1 MRRVMGWCV
10 AAAFAAAGT
19 QANAAWYEA
28 KSKHFIIYADERP
41 DDLRDFAQ
49 KLERFDQAVR
59 YIRQMDDPALTDAGR
74 VKIFVLPDGDAVAR
88 LVGFSSAAGMYVTRA
103 SGSFA
108 FVPRTMDVPNV
119 GSSQGIATL
128 KSSLQPQAIF
138 FHEYAHH
145 LQLQTA
151 SAVVPTW
158 LAEGFA
164 EFFASAEIRKDGT
177 VTIGKFPQ
185 YRWWGVHDRGSIP
198 IEQMVGVT
206 YDKKLTGEQME
217 ALYARGWLLTDYLAM
232 SDSRK
237 GQLTHYLEGIHS
249 GMTPLQS
256 AKVAFGDLKVLQHDM
271 DTYSRQ
277 LTAIDISARVIPI
290 GNVAMRPLGP
300 GEAAIMDVR
309 IRSKRGVDQK
319 TAPGVAAEARR
330 IATSY
335 PNDAAVQGALAEAEY
350 DARNY
355 AAADAA
361 ADRALAADP
370 NDVHALIYKGRA
382 SVARASANPKLADWD
397 AIRGWFL
404 KANKLDTEN
413 AEPLALYYE
422 SFVAAGQRPTLN
434 AADALLYAV
443 DLAPRDNEVRMTA
456 VALLL
461 AQNRLEDAKVTLAPI
476 AYEPHLPPEMQELA
490 GKIMTAISA
499 GDVKT
504 AIGLLSQKNVEKPAK
519 P

>member
-1 MRRVMGWCV
+1 MRTVWAWC
-10 AAAFAAAGT
+10 AAAFVAVTGT

-28 KSKHFIIYADERP
+28 KSKHFVIYANERP
-41 DDLRDFAQ
+41 DELRAYAE

-74 VKIFVLPDGDAVAR
+74 VKIFVLPDGDAIAR
-88 LVGFSSAAGMYVTRA
+88 LVGLDYAAGMYETRA

-108 FVPRTMDVPNV
+108 FVPRTMDVPYV

-128 KSSLQPQAIF
+128 KSILQPQAIF
-138 FHEYAHH
+138 FHEYSHH
-145 LQLQTA
+145 LQLQNA

-164 EFFASAEIRKDGT
+164 EFFASAEIAKNGT

-217 ALYARGWLLTDYLAM
+217 VLYARGWLLTDYLAM

-237 GQLTHYLEGIHS
+237 GQLTHYLEGIQS
-249 GMTPLQS
+249 GMTPLES

-271 DTYSRQ
+271 DAYSRQ
-277 LTAIDISARVIPI
+277 LTAIDIDAKVIPI
-290 GNVAMRPLGP
+290 GDVAIHPLGP

-309 IRSKRGVDQK
+309 IHSKRGVDQK
-319 TAPGVAAEARR
+319 TAPEVAAEARR

-335 PNDAAVQGALAEAEY
+335 PSDPTVQGTLAEAEY
-350 DARNY
+350 DAKNY

-382 SVARASANPKLADWD
+382 LTAEARANPKLANWNG
-397 AIRGWFL
+397 IRSWFL

-413 AEPLALYYE
+413 AEPLALYYD
-422 SFVAAGQRPTLN
+422 SFVAAGQQPTQN
-434 AADALLYAV
+434 AVDALLYAV
-443 DLAPRDNEVRMTA
+443 DLAPRDNQVRMTA

-461 AQNRLEDAKVTLAPI
+461 AQDKLQDAKAMLAPI
-476 AYEPHLPPEMQELA
+476 AYQPHLPPEMQELA
-490 GKIMTAISA
+490 SKIMSAIGA

-504 AIGLLSQKNVEKPAK
+504 AIGLLSQKAEKPVK

>member
-1 MRRVMGWCV
+1 M
-10 AAAFAAAGT
+10 
-19 QANAAWYEA
+19 
-28 KSKHFIIYADERP
+28 
-41 DDLRDFAQ
+41 
-49 KLERFDQAVR
+49 
-59 YIRQMDDPALTDAGR
+59 
-74 VKIFVLPDGDAVAR
+74 
-88 LVGFSSAAGMYVTRA
+88 
-103 SGSFA
+103 
-108 FVPRTMDVPNV
+108 
-119 GSSQGIATL
+119 
-128 KSSLQPQAIF
+128 LQPQAIF

-145 LQLQTA
+145 LQLQNA

-206 YDKKLTGEQME
+206 YDKRLTGEQME

-249 GMTPLQS
+249 GMTPLES
-256 AKVAFGDLKVLQHDM
+256 AKAAFGDLKVLQHDM
-271 DTYSRQ
+271 DAYSRQ
-277 LTAIDISARVIPI
+277 LTSIDISAKVIPI
-290 GNVAMRPLGP
+290 GDVAILPLCA

-309 IRSKRGVDQK
+309 IRSKRGVDQRSAPDVA
-319 TAPGVAAEARR
+319 TAARR
-330 IATSY
+330 IAADY
-335 PNDAAVQGALAEAEY
+335 PNDPAVQGALAEAEY

-382 SVARASANPKLADWD
+382 LMAKATANPKLTDWD

-422 SFVAAGQRPTLN
+422 SFVAAGQRPTQN

-443 DLAPRDNEVRMTA
+443 DLAPRDNGVRMTA
-456 VALLL
+456 VAWLL
-461 AQNRLEDAKVTLAPI
+461 AQNKLPDAKAMLGPI
-476 AYEPHLPPEMQELA
+476 AYQPHLNPEMQELA
-490 GKIMTAISA
+490 NNIMAAITA
-499 GDVKT
+499 GDAKT
-504 AIGLLSQKNVEKPAK
+504 AIGLLDQKDKTGKPAK